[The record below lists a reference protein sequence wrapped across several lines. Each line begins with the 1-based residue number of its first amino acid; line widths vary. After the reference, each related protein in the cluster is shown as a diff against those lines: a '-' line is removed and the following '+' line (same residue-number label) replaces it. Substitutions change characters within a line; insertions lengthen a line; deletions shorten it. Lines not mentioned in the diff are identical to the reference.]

1 MRFCIEAK
9 EDFYPFYLDAVLSVL
24 GDQIKKYN
32 WIFSDLEVHLYS
44 NKEATDTPF
53 NGQNSFCITGE
64 ELHSILNHHKVLI
77 IFGVVT
83 AINRNIDYEE
93 ITTFPTINEN
103 EEFWEENYES
113 PIPNYEIDF
122 SFFDT
127 SVVVVSTNNPSFIE
141 LYKSNMPGFLS
152 WHTYITGS

>member
-44 NKEATDTPF
+44 DKETTSTPF
-53 NGQNSFCITGE
+53 NNQASFCITGE
-64 ELHSILNHHKVLI
+64 ELYSILNHYTVLI

-103 EEFWEENYES
+103 EKFWEENYES

-122 SFFDT
+122 GFFDT

-152 WHTYITGS
+152 WHAYITGS